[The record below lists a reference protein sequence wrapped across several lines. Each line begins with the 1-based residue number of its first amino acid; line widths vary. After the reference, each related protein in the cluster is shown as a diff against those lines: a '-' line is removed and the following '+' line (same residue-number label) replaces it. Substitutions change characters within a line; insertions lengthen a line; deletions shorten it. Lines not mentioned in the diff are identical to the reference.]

1 MAGEH
6 EKQEEV
12 FEDADY
18 DAAFSTAVDDAD
30 GAPPVDVAP
39 VEEETVAQ
47 LDESEQETE
56 SESTISPE
64 MSALE
69 DKLTRMESL
78 LAEAAKRAETAK
90 PVEDAKPAA
99 KTADEEGDDAALAEV
114 AQDWPTIYKAQ
125 QAQMKALRAEMA
137 QMMEK
142 VKQEVRGDFAPVTQA
157 VADSAQER
165 FLQTIVTVHPDSK
178 ELLPEVEKWIAKQPA
193 FLQTAYNNALDNGSA
208 RDVVEL
214 YSTFKAQTGRTGK
227 TEQQQQQQSDTKQKR
242 LAQMQGVK
250 SERTSA
256 TALDDDDF
264 EGAFNRSAAQN

>member
-6 EKQEEV
+6 EKQEV
-12 FEDADY
+12 FEEADY
-18 DAAFSTAVDDAD
+18 DAAFNTAVDDAD
-30 GAPPVDVAP
+30 GAPPVDAAP
-39 VEEETVAQ
+39 VEEEPVAQ
-47 LDESEQETE
+47 LDEAVEEAVSEP
-56 SESTISPE
+56 TISPE
-64 MSALE
+64 MSAME

-90 PVEDAKPAA
+90 PVEAPKAVA

-125 QAQMKALRAEMA
+125 QAQMKAIRSEMA

-142 VKQEVRGDFAPVTQA
+142 VRQEVRGDFAPVTQA
-157 VADSAQER
+157 VADSAQEK
-165 FLQTIVTVHPDSK
+165 FLQSIVSVHPDSK
-178 ELLPEVEKWIAKQPA
+178 ELLPEVEKWIGKQPA
-193 FLQTAYNNALDNGSA
+193 FLQTAYNNALDNGTA

-214 YSTFKAQTGRTGK
+214 YSTFKMQTGRVGK
-227 TEQQQQQQSDTKQKR
+227 TEQQQQQQTETKQKR

-256 TALDDDDF
+256 TALDDDDY
-264 EGAFNRSAAQN
+264 EGAFNRAAQN